1 MDRQAA
7 ALLHPWIAMC
17 AHPQGGTRRAPN
29 LSLHTHAE
37 ARAPPRPRACSLVDE
52 PVTDL
57 TGQED
62 VWMQPQGLLVQQVA
76 QGAVQVAQAEV
87 SAKGH

>member
-1 MDRQAA
+1 
-7 ALLHPWIAMC
+7 MC
-17 AHPQGGTRRAPN
+17 AHPQGGTCRAPN

-62 VWMQPQGLLVQQVA
+62 VRMQPQGLLVQQVA